1 MKNKFV
7 WFLLLVFGVFGMIIL
22 NNIDVRVLSD
32 GLNILNYTPEGFEE
46 FPLGM
51 ALFMEAFCS
60 IHMSVFV
67 LMPLSQIFFKDNHKK
82 AFITMFAIR
91 AVFLLTFN
99 FITTYIAIVDFLL
112 VFLGAFVVVPVSAL
126 ITGATINRRSNQV
139 IDNDDQLDDT
149 LELKVVNNAGIS
161 NLDVLKKA
169 LVMQYADINRAF
181 YARDINKIKKLC
193 SPGVYM
199 DYKTKWEM
207 YDKVLEIPKIEDVD
221 FFEVEFG
228 SIEKYNSETFVDLYI
243 KYTCLD
249 YSIDTNNNIVRGNR
263 NDYKMFSKVLTFSKK
278 QSDSVIT
285 ECPNCGASVG
295 ADDENCEYCDTEINF
310 KIGEWILK
318 SEKTIYEGIKR

>member
-1 MKNKFV
+1 MKKFLNKNIWCLVLLIGGFGLLAISYDFN
-7 WFLLLVFGVFGMIIL
+7 FLNLAGSLNNGLVLYATNDIIDAGEFGMAI
-22 NNIDVRVLSD
+22 
-32 GLNILNYTPEGFEE
+32 
-46 FPLGM
+46 
-51 ALFMEAFCS
+51 FMEAFCS

-112 VFLGAFVVVPVSAL
+112 VFLGAFVVVPVSAFT
-126 ITGATINRRSNQV
+126 TGATINRRSNQV
-139 IDNDDQLDDT
+139 IDKDNQLDDT

-263 NDYKMFSKVLTFSKK
+263 NDYKMFS
-278 QSDSVIT
+278 
-285 ECPNCGASVG
+285 
-295 ADDENCEYCDTEINF
+295 
-310 KIGEWILK
+310 
-318 SEKTIYEGIKR
+318 